1 MEPTWRLRPHLRG
14 AGHGGAE
21 AGADHDRRHAPEGA
35 LHGGQPGAKGGFP
48 RCLGRT
54 KSKPHAVCDEAGR
67 PILLHL
73 TAGQVSDHKGA
84 RALLPY
90 LPQVTALIAD
100 RGYDSNWFRNSLA
113 DRGTIP
119 YIPPTK
125 NRKQA
130 LEYDKAFYRQRHK
143 IENMF
148 AKLKDWR
155 RIATRYDR
163 CAHTFF
169 SAICI
174 AASVAF
180 YLKE

>member
-1 MEPTWRLRPHLRG
+1 MST
-14 AGHGGAE
+14 GGRE
-21 AGADHDRRHAPEGA
+21 AGTHHDRRDASEGA
-35 LHGGQPGAKGGFP
+35 PHGGQPGAKRGFP

-54 KSKPHAVCDEAGR
+54 KGGLNSKLHAVCDEAGK

-84 RALLPY
+84 RHLLSR
-90 LPQVTALIAD
+90 LPRADALIAD
-100 RGYDSNWFRNSLA
+100 RGYDSAWFRQGLIE
-113 DRGTIP
+113 RGITPCIP
-119 YIPPTK
+119 STK
-125 NRKQA
+125 SRKTPFD
-130 LEYDKAFYRQRHK
+130 YDKTLYRKRHK
-143 IENMF
+143 VENMF

-155 RIATRYDR
+155 RVATRYDR